1 MEPSVATAQT
11 CLDSFL
17 EGEQAE
23 RKCPTCQSVKGW
35 KNMEIVVP
43 PSTLILHL
51 KRFTFEGVCYVCPH
65 LLCLSPHI
73 MSVPTNYVC
82 PHQLITYYGW
92 GQSINSYIEPFKLTR
107 RVGRVGSAGMVLA
120 KNNTTLWLHLAS

>member
-65 LLCLSPHI
+65 
-73 MSVPTNYVC
+73 
-82 PHQLITYYGW
+82 QLITYYGW

-107 RVGRVGSAGMVLA
+107 RVGRVGRVGSDQ
-120 KNNTTLWLHLAS
+120 K